1 MFHKKVNLTEVMAN
15 KDTTLKEN
23 IFMLVFKSLQLCKEN
38 FNQKI
43 MENSSVVK
51 NWAKHCPW
59 LKKCTEILKVGKKK
73 KKAERKSAPVRFGNG

>member
-43 MENSSVVK
+43 MENSSVVE
-51 NWAKHCPW
+51 NWAKHCLW
-59 LKKCTEILKVGKKK
+59 LKKWTEILKVGKKK
-73 KKAERKSAPVRFGNG
+73 KRQKERVPQ